1 MRVHGVQLPTHFPLA
16 PHSFRNTAQALAEG
30 RAGEQKAETHCSS
43 KFHSSIF
50 TGKYFKICFNLLL
63 NILSYPSPGSNEYL
77 VLQGL
82 SPYPYVTVSSLFSGF
97 VGIAQ
102 NLFHS
107 PERHL
112 HWGKSSEMYL
122 GLQLISN
129 NDKTVLK
136 GVTLPQSQGL
146 VGHWGALPRTGNAPG
161 LCLCGAGWPAPSPA
175 LCQGSPLCSWAS
187 TQHPKAREPWISNE
201 GLACAHDWWSD
212 GCWWGG
218 WCTGCSAWPRCPL
231 SGHSFLLVT
240 RMAS

>member
-1 MRVHGVQLPTHFPLA
+1 MPGAAHEEVAKLPAAMRVHGVQLPTHFPLA

-112 HWGKSSEMYL
+112 H
-122 GLQLISN
+122 
-129 NDKTVLK
+129 
-136 GVTLPQSQGL
+136 
-146 VGHWGALPRTGNAPG
+146 
-161 LCLCGAGWPAPSPA
+161 
-175 LCQGSPLCSWAS
+175 
-187 TQHPKAREPWISNE
+187 
-201 GLACAHDWWSD
+201 
-212 GCWWGG
+212 GG
-218 WCTGCSAWPRCPL
+218 RAVRCIWGCS
-231 SGHSFLLVT
+231 SFQT
-240 RMAS
+240 TTKQF